1 MALDVSHVTNLR
13 PKTRRLQPLL
23 RLPRR
28 RPGPPHLPCSLEV
41 DVAEGWG
48 LPVLF
53 GSFLVISKA
62 CVGASPDACTRT
74 YARGGVCELTS
85 GPGSLN

>member
-1 MALDVSHVTNLR
+1 MALGVSHVTNLR
-13 PKTRRLQPLL
+13 PKIRRVQPVL

-28 RPGPPHLPCSLEV
+28 RPGLPHLPSSLEV
-41 DVAEGWG
+41 DVAEGEG

-62 CVGASPDACTRT
+62 CVGASP
-74 YARGGVCELTS
+74 ARMH
-85 GPGSLN
+85 